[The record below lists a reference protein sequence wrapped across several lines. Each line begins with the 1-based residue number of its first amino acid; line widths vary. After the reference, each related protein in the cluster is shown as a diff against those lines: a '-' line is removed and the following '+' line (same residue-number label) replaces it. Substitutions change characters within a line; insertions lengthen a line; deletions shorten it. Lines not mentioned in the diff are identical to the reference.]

1 MFSTVF
7 GHLASVVVE
16 EVVVEDDP
24 EESHPRGPG
33 HARPPSEDLAVDMS
47 MRLGAC
53 QMIWSAKGLTV
64 FRVARGIAVGAALA
78 AALTACG
85 GNSGAGSGSNGSGG
99 STGSGAGAGAK
110 AGGEQSKAPVVLTSD
125 QVRRALVDTE
135 SAPQGWEGFGVD
147 MDEPVV
153 SLKTCQADT
162 GTKCGGFVA
171 LGSSHITQGGDG
183 QVVFTLYAFRTPN
196 DAKAAMKGL
205 AAKEHRSAGAGAK
218 PLKVSADTDETEAF
232 TGRNTEIFMRLGGTL
247 VRVASKGL
255 PEGEPYD
262 DFARLQVDR
271 IKQTVEGKD
280 VGG

>member
-1 MFSTVF
+1 M
-7 GHLASVVVE
+7 
-16 EVVVEDDP
+16 
-24 EESHPRGPG
+24 
-33 HARPPSEDLAVDMS
+33 
-47 MRLGAC
+47 
-53 QMIWSAKGLTV
+53 

-85 GNSGAGSGSNGSGG
+85 GNGGASSG
-99 STGSGAGAGAK
+99 STGSGAGAGAGAG
-110 AGGEQSKAPVVLTSD
+110 AGGEQSKPPVVLTWD
-125 QVRRALVDTE
+125 QVRRALVDTG

-147 MDEPVV
+147 IDKPAM

-171 LGSSHITQGGDG
+171 LGSSHITQGGEG
-183 QVVFTLYAFRTPN
+183 QVVFTIYAFQTPN

-205 AAKEHRSAGAGAK
+205 AATEHRSAGAGAK
-218 PLKVSADTDETEAF
+218 PLKVSADTDETDAF

-262 DFARLQVDR
+262 DFARLQIDR